1 MKFDTK
7 RNLVEIAIYLNAMF
21 TTAIALCISFT
32 LALVVIGIGSIF
44 IHSALCTLHSKYS
57 EMMLLESMIEEIEE
71 MSKKKLDKK

>member
-21 TTAIALCISFT
+21 TTAIALCIS
-32 LALVVIGIGSIF
+32 LAWVLVVIGIVSIF
-44 IHSALCTLHSKYS
+44 IHSALCSLHSKYS

-71 MSKKKLDKK
+71 LTKKKS